1 MTANDDELSDSELC
15 IASENDDVTSL
26 IDEKQGESN
35 EINNGK
41 TNTVK
46 DENSQKE
53 KPLMTIKQMTRD
65 RAGMMMYLVKPI
77 VMMSIGSLVLVVGI
91 VLTVFHFLFEGDPLK
106 DEKNPPYFTFG
117 PVVFALGT
125 VTVIYALV
133 WFSIKREKWL
143 SGNAA
148 PIIAAV
154 TAAIAIPSTAMATVV
169 PHHHGNTKNH
179 VEEQSVV

>member
-1 MTANDDELSDSELC
+1 MRLTKNFLNAIFFLLYSKLNNILIIKYLKK
-15 IASENDDVTSL
+15 IVFVT
-26 IDEKQGESN
+26 
-35 EINNGK
+35 
-41 TNTVK
+41 
-46 DENSQKE
+46 
-53 KPLMTIKQMTRD
+53 
-65 RAGMMMYLVKPI
+65 
-77 VMMSIGSLVLVVGI
+77 
-91 VLTVFHFLFEGDPLK
+91 
-106 DEKNPPYFTFG
+106 
-117 PVVFALGT
+117 GT

-169 PHHHGNTKNH
+169 PHQPGNTKNH